1 MFGNWTNILALLG
14 FSGAV
19 NTQNFVVMVIV
30 TRKNLAN
37 DFVKN
42 AQ

>member
-1 MFGNWTNILALLG
+1 MFGNWTNILVLLG

-19 NTQNFVVMVIV
+19 NIQNFVVMVIV
-30 TRKNLAN
+30 TKKNLNN